1 MSSGVDLSHHTG
13 FERVFQQGRLTLGFI
28 MAIESY
34 KGAVPTL
41 ANHAKLACR
50 AEQLGFAAL
59 WARDVPL
66 LDPNFGDVGQVFDP
80 FVYLGYLA
88 AKTERIA
95 LGTSSAVL
103 PLRHP
108 IHLAKAAASV
118 DQLSGGRLLLGVAS
132 GDRPVEYPA
141 FDIDFETRGQRFQD
155 TLHALRQ
162 LTEETF
168 PKFCTKGLISMDGQ
182 TDLLPKPI
190 HNRIPALV
198 TGTSRQSL
206 PWIAQH
212 ADGWLYYILDHQT
225 LQTAAKDWQTL
236 VAQHCPGKFKP
247 LLQGMNFDLAANPN
261 EMPQKIHSGYRMGR
275 NALIQFLK
283 EDERIGVSHMAF
295 NLKYCSRPAD
305 EVMEEL
311 AEFVLPHFPS
321 H

>member
-1 MSSGVDLSHHTG
+1 MTVELSRHTG
-13 FERVFQQGRLTLGFI
+13 FAHAFQPGRLSLGFI

-41 ANHAKLACR
+41 ANHAELACR
-50 AEQLGFAAL
+50 AEELGFAAL

-66 LDPNFGDVGQVFDP
+66 LDPNFGDAGQVFDP

-108 IHLAKAAASV
+108 IHLAKAASSV

-132 GDRPVEYPA
+132 GDRPTEYPA
-141 FDIDFETRGQRFQD
+141 FNIDFESRGLRFQQ
-155 TLHALRQ
+155 TLHALRELSEQ
-162 LTEETF
+162 SF
-168 PKFCTKGLISMDGQ
+168 PKINAEGLINMDGQ
-182 TDLLPKPI
+182 TDLIPKAV
-190 HNRIPALV
+190 HGRIPAFV
-198 TGTSRQSL
+198 TGTSRQQLS
-206 PWIAQH
+206 WIAQH
-212 ADGWLYYILDHQT
+212 ADGWLYYILDHDT
-225 LQTAAKDWQTL
+225 LRRAAKDWQQL
-236 VAQHCPGKFKP
+236 VNETSPGQFKP
-247 LLQGMNFDLAANPN
+247 LLQGMNFDLAENPN
-261 EMPQKIHSGYRMGR
+261 ELPKKIHSGYRMGR
-275 NALIQFLK
+275 NALIQFLR
-283 EDERIGVSHMAF
+283 EDEKIGVSHMAL
-295 NLKYCSRPAD
+295 NLKYGSRPAA